1 MAVGCLL
8 LHTALHLLFG
18 YYKGDGYGPWERD
31 KNIGYILDSHLSR
44 FFTSLG
50 YPTVFQ
56 NSTGGY
62 ATLNALSASATIIF
76 GCLIGRMF
84 REQWEVKVQIKT
96 LVLAGLAGLALGWG
110 LSFPIP
116 MVKKI
121 WTASFGLFAAG
132 WTCLIFAFFHSLT
145 EGLGKKAWAN
155 PFMIAGMN
163 SIFLYMSAGILT
175 GQFRNL
181 LMPFTSHALTG
192 LGNWG
197 PVLLALLVV
206 CCHWSLAYWL
216 YRRKI
221 FFKV

>member
-1 MAVGCLL
+1 
-8 LHTALHLLFG
+8 
-18 YYKGDGYGPWERD
+18 
-31 KNIGYILDSHLSR
+31 
-44 FFTSLG
+44 
-50 YPTVFQ
+50 
-56 NSTGGY
+56 
-62 ATLNALSASATIIF
+62 
-76 GCLIGRMF
+76 
-84 REQWEVKVQIKT
+84 
-96 LVLAGLAGLALGWG
+96 
-110 LSFPIP
+110 

-145 EGLGKKAWAN
+145 AGLGKKAWAN

-181 LMPFTSHALTG
+181 LMPFTSHVLTG